1 MKALRLEG
9 VTVRDIDIEDKLEE
23 LQRAV
28 DGYIEVLTLVPGVA
42 AMVVN
47 EEGILYGMEINL
59 AASAVA
65 NQTIVGPALVV
76 GLDGENFCDISE
88 DIARYIKRRW
98 V

>member
-23 LQRAV
+23 LQREV

-47 EEGILYGMEINL
+47 EEGILYGLPINP

-65 NQTIVGPALVV
+65 NQNIVGPALVV
-76 GLDGENFCDISE
+76 GVDGEEFTDIPE
-88 DIARYIKRRW
+88 DVARFIKRRW

>member
-9 VTVRDIDIEDKLEE
+9 VTVREIDIEDKLEE

-47 EEGILYGMEINL
+47 EEGILYGLPINL

-76 GLDGENFCDISE
+76 GVDGEEFCDIPKDVE
-88 DIARYIKRRW
+88 RFIRRW

>member
-28 DGYIEVLTLVPGVA
+28 DGYIEVLTLVPGVV
-42 AMVVN
+42 AMIVN
-47 EEGILYGMEINL
+47 EEGRLYGMELNL

-76 GLDGENFCDISE
+76 GVDGEEFTDIPE
-88 DIARYIKRRW
+88 DVARFIKRRW

>member
-28 DGYIEVLTLVPGVA
+28 DGYIETLTLIPDKCV
-42 AMVVN
+42 MIVN
-47 EEGILYGMEINL
+47 EEGKLRELEINL

-76 GLDGENFCDISE
+76 GVDGEEFCDIPE

>member
-28 DGYIEVLTLVPGVA
+28 DGYIEVLTLVPGVV
-42 AMVVN
+42 AMIVN
-47 EEGILYGMEINL
+47 EEGMLYGMGINL

-76 GLDGENFCDISE
+76 GVDGEEFTDIPE
-88 DIARYIKRRW
+88 DVARFIKRRW